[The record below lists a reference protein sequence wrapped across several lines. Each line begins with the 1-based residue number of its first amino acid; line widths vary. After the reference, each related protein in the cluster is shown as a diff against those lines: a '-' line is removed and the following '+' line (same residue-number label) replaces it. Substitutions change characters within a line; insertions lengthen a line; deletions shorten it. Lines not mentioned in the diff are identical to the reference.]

1 MPTVFVPPLLQ
12 PLTEGRETIDIEGR
26 TLREVIEELD
36 SAFPGL
42 KDRLCD
48 EDRIRPTIAVAVDG
62 QISNEGMRR
71 KVEAGSE
78 VHFLPAIGGG

>member
-12 PLTEGRETIDIEGR
+12 PLTEGRETIEIEGD
-26 TLREVIEELD
+26 TVREVIEKLD

-42 KDRLCD
+42 KDRLCE
-48 EDRIRPTIAVAVDG
+48 EDRIRPSIAVAVDG
-62 QISNEGMRR
+62 QISNQGMRR

>member
-71 KVEAGSE
+71 KVEAESE

>member
-12 PLTEGRETIDIEGR
+12 PLTGGRETIDIEGR